1 LKIFIK
7 YFLVLFIISVPS
19 QAQDLWSFEKNSQHL
34 DHKSDEYIQT
44 VTLNKNKLFTTASS
58 KSKET
63 ISFPNE
69 FGQTEQ
75 FTVEEIEVLSLS
87 LSKAYPNIKTYVGQS
102 LERANVYARWSSSP
116 MGINAMLTSANGRFF
131 IQPKRNGNQNE
142 HLFYKRGGSLY
153 DDFERLNCLVDSKLF
168 SKQSEAQIKILKGA
182 NSKAVS
188 TQNLKTYRIAVS
200 ATAEFT
206 QFFGDD
212 DDSNGTNKE
221 DAFVQVVSTINRINE
236 VFGIDFGVR
245 LELVSS
251 ANLLYD
257 DPETDPY
264 GDDFN
269 EEIQEVLTDSFGESN
284 YDIGHLFDYGDAN
297 GNAGSVGN
305 VCSNGRKGSAFTSHP
320 FVDTSGVGQFL
331 NDYFDIDFVAHEI
344 GHQFG
349 AYHTFSHETEGSG
362 VNSEP
367 GSGST
372 IMGYAGITGLDDLQ
386 NHSDPYFHYN
396 SIVNVAAYLARF
408 SCQSTS
414 DIDNQTPTV
423 DAGLDVV
430 IPIGTAYTLEAVATD
445 PDEDA
450 LTYCWE
456 QLNSG
461 LATQAN
467 FGPTSESGSNNRS
480 FLPTNTPV
488 RTVPS
493 MSRVLAG
500 KLTQTNPQNPED
512 WQTVSL
518 VNRSLSWGITVRD
531 RTETN
536 SVSTGQTAQD
546 FRTISVIEDA
556 GPFEI
561 TSQNTNTVV
570 WKTGANE
577 FISWNVN
584 NTDQAPINTETVS
597 IYLSLDGGENF
608 DTLLVSNTLNDG
620 QYDFV
625 VPVSFSATNTRIK
638 IVPDNGIY
646 FAINSQSF
654 VIAERAFATPFQIVS
669 KKICDPTALSYNFTL
684 NYYQDFTG
692 TVTYSLQGVPSGI
705 NHLINPNSSS
715 TSQEQGT
722 ISLSNLSTLDPG
734 SYSITLVASSGDLV
748 ERQDFRFISKQS
760 NFETPIGLHPD
771 SSDALQPL
779 KPLMNWEADEN
790 ADQYILQLSTSST
803 FESLVISSTIATNN
817 FSPFF
822 NLEGETTYFWRVKG
836 FNVCGESSFSET
848 QNFKTDLVDC
858 SPIGAASL
866 PVSLQDA
873 VASQIGI
880 TYAEVYM
887 ANDYKISDLNVEFSI
902 EHTWLSDMVLTLISP
917 DGTEVILA
925 SNIGGSGSNFENTIF
940 DQEATNLTEDSSAP
954 FTGSFRPEGDLSVF
968 VGTSSFGKWRLKI
981 EDIGPLDSGRIVLF
995 NLNFCVN
1002 GIIMKND
1009 DFDLLSNENDNCPL
1023 VSNQDQLDSDGN
1035 GQGDLCD
1042 IETFNNFTISKL
1054 DETCVSRNNGAIQ
1067 ISAVAIADYT
1077 VQIIGPNGF
1086 NDDYIF
1092 SAYDLSIP
1100 NLESGTYLVCIG
1112 ISDDPSYERCYTA
1125 SISQPDPLQVTSL
1138 VNENDLILSL
1148 NLQGASNY
1156 TVTLNNKKSRIQSK
1170 SQVDLPL
1177 RLGLNTI
1184 EVFTD
1189 LSCQG
1194 SFKKE
1199 IYIAADSVLYPNPV
1213 NENAYVLVGGT
1224 ETNIRYIIYDIRA
1237 NLLFEDSIQL
1247 EANDR
1252 KIPINM
1258 SSLANGN
1265 YFLKILSDQKEETIK
1280 FIKK

>member
-1 LKIFIK
+1 M
-7 YFLVLFIISVPS
+7 VLFIISVPS
-19 QAQDLWSFEKNSQHL
+19 QAQDLWSFEKNSQYL
-34 DHKSDEYIQT
+34 DHISDEYIQT
-44 VTLNKNKLFTTASS
+44 ITLDRNKLFITASS
-58 KSKET
+58 KVKET

-69 FGQTEQ
+69 FGEMEQ
-75 FTVEEIEVLSLS
+75 FSVKEIGVLSLS
-87 LSKAYPNIKTYVGQS
+87 LSKAYPNIKTYVGKS
-102 LERANVYARWSSSP
+102 LERANVHARWSSSP
-116 MGINAMLTSANGRFF
+116 IGINAMLTSASGTFF

-153 DDFERLNCLVDSKLF
+153 DDFERLNCLVDSKIF
-168 SKQSEAQIKILKGA
+168 SEQSEAQIIILKDA
-182 NSKAVS
+182 NSKVLS

-200 ATAEFT
+200 ATGEFT

-236 VFGIDFGVR
+236 VFEIDLGVR

-251 ANLLYD
+251 ASLLYE

-305 VCSNGRKGSAFTSHP
+305 ICSNGRKGSAFTSHP

-349 AYHTFSHETEGSG
+349 AYHTYSHETEFSG

-386 NHSDPYFHYN
+386 NHSDPYFHYH
-396 SIVNVAAYLARF
+396 SIVNVADYLARF

-414 DIDNQTPTV
+414 DIDNQTPTI
-423 DAGLDVV
+423 DAGQDVT
-430 IPIGTAYTLEAVATD
+430 IPIGTAYTLEAFATD
-445 PDEDA
+445 SDEDA

-480 FLPTNTPV
+480 FLPTRTPV

-493 MSRVLAG
+493 ISRVLAG
-500 KLTQTNPQNPED
+500 KLTQINPQNPED

-518 VNRSLSWGITVRD
+518 VNRSLKWGVTVRD
-531 RTETN
+531 RTETS

-546 FRTISVIEDA
+546 FKTILVIEDA

-577 FISWNVN
+577 LISWNVN

-608 DTLLVSNTLNDG
+608 NSLLVSNTLNDG
-620 QYDFV
+620 QYDFI
-625 VPVSFSATNTRIK
+625 VPTSISATNTRIK

-646 FAINSQSF
+646 FAVNSQPF
-654 VIAERAFATPFQIVS
+654 VTAERAFATPFQIVS
-669 KKICDPTALSYNFTL
+669 KNSCDPTALSYNFTL

-692 TVTYSLQGVPSGI
+692 VVTYSLQGVPSGI
-705 NHLINPNSSS
+705 NHSISPNTSS
-715 TSQEQGT
+715 TNQEQGT

-734 SYSITLVASSGDLV
+734 FYSITLVASSGDLV

-760 NFETPIGLHPD
+760 NFETLTGLHPD
-771 SSDALQPL
+771 SLDALQSL
-779 KPLMNWEADEN
+779 KPLMSWEADEN
-790 ADQYILQLSTSST
+790 ADQYTIQLSTSST
-803 FESLVISSTIATNN
+803 FESLVVSSTISTNN
-817 FSPFF
+817 FSPSF

-848 QNFKTDLVDC
+848 QNFTTDLVNC
-858 SPIGAASL
+858 SPVGAASL
-866 PVSLQDA
+866 PLSLQDA
-873 VASQIGI
+873 VASQAGI

-887 ANDYKISDLNVEFSI
+887 TNDYAISDLNVEFSI
-902 EHTWLSDMVLTLISP
+902 EHTWLSDIVLTLISP
-917 DGTEVILA
+917 DGTEVLLV
-925 SNIGGSGSNFENTIF
+925 SNIGGSSSNFVNTIF
-940 DQEATNLTEDSSAP
+940 DQEVTSLTEDGSAP

-968 VGTSSFGKWRLKI
+968 VGTSSFGIWRLKV
-981 EDIGPLDSGRIVLF
+981 EDISPQDSGRIVLF

-1009 DFDLLSNENDNCPL
+1009 DSDLLSNESDNCPL
-1023 VSNQDQLDSDGN
+1023 VSNQDQLDSDDN

-1067 ISAVAIADYT
+1067 ISAIAIADYT
-1077 VQIIGPNGF
+1077 VQVIGPNGF

-1112 ISDDPSYERCYTA
+1112 VSDYPSYERCYTA
-1125 SISQPDPLQVTSL
+1125 SIAQPDPLQVTSL
-1138 VNENDLILSL
+1138 VNENNLILSL

-1156 TVTLNNKKSRIQSK
+1156 TITLNNKKSRIQSK
-1170 SQVDLPL
+1170 SQIDLPL
-1177 RLGLNTI
+1177 KLGLNTV

-1213 NENAYVLVGGT
+1213 DENGYVLVGGT

-1258 SSLANGN
+1258 SLLANGN
-1265 YFLKILSDQKEETIK
+1265 YFLKIISDQKEETIK
-1280 FIKK
+1280 FMKK

>member
-1 LKIFIK
+1 M
-7 YFLVLFIISVPS
+7 VLFIISVPS
-19 QAQDLWSFEKNSQHL
+19 QAQDLWSFEKNSQYL
-34 DHKSDEYIQT
+34 DHISDEYIQT
-44 VTLNKNKLFTTASS
+44 ITLDRNKLFITASS
-58 KSKET
+58 KVKET

-69 FGQTEQ
+69 FGEMEQ
-75 FTVEEIEVLSLS
+75 FSVKEIGVLSLS
-87 LSKAYPNIKTYVGQS
+87 LSKAYPNIKTYVGKS
-102 LERANVYARWSSSP
+102 LERANVHARWSSSP
-116 MGINAMLTSANGRFF
+116 IGINAMLTSASGTFF

-153 DDFERLNCLVDSKLF
+153 DDFERLNCLVDSKIF
-168 SKQSEAQIKILKGA
+168 SEQSEAQIIILKDA
-182 NSKAVS
+182 NSKVLS

-200 ATAEFT
+200 ATGEFT

-236 VFGIDFGVR
+236 VFEIDLGVR

-251 ANLLYD
+251 ASLLYE

-305 VCSNGRKGSAFTSHP
+305 ICSNGRKGSAFTSHP

-349 AYHTFSHETEGSG
+349 AYHTYSHETEFSG

-386 NHSDPYFHYN
+386 NHSDPYFHYH
-396 SIVNVAAYLARF
+396 SIVNVADYLARF

-414 DIDNQTPTV
+414 DIDNQTPTI
-423 DAGLDVV
+423 DAGQDVT
-430 IPIGTAYTLEAVATD
+430 IPIGTAYTLEAFATD
-445 PDEDA
+445 SDEDA

-480 FLPTNTPV
+480 FLPTRTPV

-493 MSRVLAG
+493 ISRVLAG
-500 KLTQTNPQNPED
+500 KLTQINPQNPED

-518 VNRSLSWGITVRD
+518 VNRSLKWGVTVRD
-531 RTETN
+531 RTETS

-546 FRTISVIEDA
+546 FKTILVIEDA

-577 FISWNVN
+577 LISWNVN

-608 DTLLVSNTLNDG
+608 NSLLVSNTLNDG
-620 QYDFV
+620 QYDFI
-625 VPVSFSATNTRIK
+625 VPTSISATNTRIK

-646 FAINSQSF
+646 FAVNSQPF
-654 VIAERAFATPFQIVS
+654 VTAERAFATPFQIVS
-669 KKICDPTALSYNFTL
+669 KNSCDPTALSYNFTL

-692 TVTYSLQGVPSGI
+692 VVTYSLQGIPSGI
-705 NHLINPNSSS
+705 NHSISPNTSS
-715 TSQEQGT
+715 TNQEQGT

-734 SYSITLVASSGDLV
+734 FYSITLVASSGDLV

-760 NFETPIGLHPD
+760 NFETLTGLHPD
-771 SSDALQPL
+771 SLDALQSL
-779 KPLMNWEADEN
+779 KPLMSWEADEN
-790 ADQYILQLSTSST
+790 ADQYTIQLSTSST
-803 FESLVISSTIATNN
+803 FESLVVSSTISTNN
-817 FSPFF
+817 FSPSF

-848 QNFKTDLVDC
+848 QNFTTDLVNC
-858 SPIGAASL
+858 SPVGAASL
-866 PVSLQDA
+866 PLSLQDA
-873 VASQIGI
+873 VASQAGI

-887 ANDYKISDLNVEFSI
+887 TNDYAISDLNVEFSI
-902 EHTWLSDMVLTLISP
+902 EHTWLSDIVLTLISP
-917 DGTEVILA
+917 DGTEVLLV
-925 SNIGGSGSNFENTIF
+925 SNIGGSSSNFVNTIF
-940 DQEATNLTEDSSAP
+940 DQEVTSLTEDGSAP

-968 VGTSSFGKWRLKI
+968 VGTSSFGIWRLKV
-981 EDIGPLDSGRIVLF
+981 EDISPQDSGRIVLF

-1009 DFDLLSNENDNCPL
+1009 DSDLLSNESDNCPL
-1023 VSNQDQLDSDGN
+1023 VSNQDQLDSDDN

-1067 ISAVAIADYT
+1067 ISAIAIADYT
-1077 VQIIGPNGF
+1077 VQVIGPNGF

-1112 ISDDPSYERCYTA
+1112 VSDDPSYERCYTA
-1125 SISQPDPLQVTSL
+1125 SIAQPDPLQVTSL
-1138 VNENDLILSL
+1138 VNENNLILSL

-1156 TVTLNNKKSRIQSK
+1156 TITLNNKKSRIQSK
-1170 SQVDLPL
+1170 SQIDLPL
-1177 RLGLNTI
+1177 KLGLNTV

-1213 NENAYVLVGGT
+1213 DENGYVLVGGT

-1258 SSLANGN
+1258 SLLANGN
-1265 YFLKILSDQKEETIK
+1265 YFLKIISDQKEETIK
-1280 FIKK
+1280 FMKK